1 MFNSC
6 AFYDSKIKKR
16 YYLPLFISLK
26 VDQRITV
33 FGISIKYTWFGEK

>member
-6 AFYDSKIKKR
+6 AFYDSKSSW

-33 FGISIKYTWFGEK
+33 FGISIKYTWFG